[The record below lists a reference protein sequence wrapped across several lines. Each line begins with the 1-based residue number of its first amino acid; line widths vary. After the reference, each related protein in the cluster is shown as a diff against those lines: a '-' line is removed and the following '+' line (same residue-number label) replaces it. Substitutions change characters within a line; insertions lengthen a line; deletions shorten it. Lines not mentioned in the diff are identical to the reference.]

1 MNELELQKWRIERL
15 RAAIDKV
22 ANGNKTEFGRRL
34 GYRDGAFIR
43 QLLSGDRAIREKTIT
58 SIETLPGMKGWFL
71 DPDLAAAPGSESSPG
86 LDTAFANV
94 TPAALGQRK
103 IPLISSVQAGK
114 MAEAVEPFP
123 PGGAYEYLL
132 TDLEL
137 SEHAFGLEVEGRSME
152 PKFYEGDRLIVD
164 PALHPRPGDFVIAKN
179 GHEEATFKKYQLRG
193 INAAGQEVFELV
205 PLNPDYATI
214 NSEHEPV
221 RIIGVVVEH
230 RQVLRR

>member
-1 MNELELQKWRIERL
+1 MTLGQRL
-15 RAAIDKV
+15 REARKDAKLSQAELAKRVGIKQPTLSDLENDVTKGSTAI
-22 ANGNKTEFGRRL
+22 A
-34 GYRDGAFIR
+34 
-43 QLLSGDRAIREKTIT
+43 TI
-58 SIETLPGMKGWFL
+58 
-71 DPDLAAAPGSESSPG
+71 A
-86 LDTAFANV
+86 
-94 TPAALGQRK
+94 AALGVSALWLAEGRGPRRGNESVQNVTSASIGHRR
-103 IPLISSVQAGK
+103 IPLISSVQAGQ
-114 MAEAVEPFP
+114 MTEAVVPFP

-164 PALHPRPGDFVIAKN
+164 PALSPRPGDFVIAKN
-179 GHEEATFKKYQLRG
+179 GHEEATFKKYRPRG

>member
-1 MNELELQKWRIERL
+1 MTLGQRL
-15 RAAIDKV
+15 REARKDAKLSQAELAKRVGIKQPTLSDLENDVTKGSTAI
-22 ANGNKTEFGRRL
+22 A
-34 GYRDGAFIR
+34 
-43 QLLSGDRAIREKTIT
+43 TI
-58 SIETLPGMKGWFL
+58 
-71 DPDLAAAPGSESSPG
+71 A
-86 LDTAFANV
+86 
-94 TPAALGQRK
+94 AALGVSALWLAEGRGPRRGNEPIQNITTASIGHRR
-103 IPLISSVQAGK
+103 IPLISSVQAGQ
-114 MAEAVEPFP
+114 MTEAVVPFP

-164 PALHPRPGDFVIAKN
+164 PALSPRPGDFVIAKN
-179 GHEEATFKKYQLRG
+179 GHEEATFKKYRPRG
-193 INAAGQEVFELV
+193 INAAGQDVFELV

-214 NSEHEPV
+214 NSENEPV

>member
-1 MNELELQKWRIERL
+1 MTLGQRL
-15 RAAIDKV
+15 REARKDAKLSQAELAKRVGIKQPTLSDLENDVTKGSTAI
-22 ANGNKTEFGRRL
+22 A
-34 GYRDGAFIR
+34 
-43 QLLSGDRAIREKTIT
+43 TI
-58 SIETLPGMKGWFL
+58 
-71 DPDLAAAPGSESSPG
+71 A
-86 LDTAFANV
+86 
-94 TPAALGQRK
+94 AALGVSALWLAEGRGPRRGNEPVQNVTAASIGHRR
-103 IPLISSVQAGK
+103 IPLISSVQAGQ
-114 MAEAVEPFP
+114 MTETVVPFP

-164 PALHPRPGDFVIAKN
+164 PALSPRPGDFVIAKN
-179 GHEEATFKKYQLRG
+179 GHEEATFKKYRPRG
-193 INAAGQEVFELV
+193 INAAGQDVFELV

-214 NSEHEPV
+214 NSENEPV